1 MRLGTIESQCQKTFL
16 VEVPVVTE
24 HTVDDSCHGSTY
36 LSVRQFLGQPST
48 PCQQSQWLEGTGAVG
63 NGTPEYGEGP
73 LGRDETFQN
82 HAETLHA
89 LLGTLEIAIR
99 RIPYLIFS
107 TVRKDFQTLHIHGM
121 EYEAVVIVKG
131 KSRSVAIEAV
141 TYIPLFHLAQS
152 GDNTV
157 SITLGT
163 SLAQETFYRRREQQP
178 VGIRRVHTAQLGE
191 LFNVTPFSQ
200 TIQRHPQSIV
210 SSQEAFSNISGI
222 DQRLSLFPPK

>member
-1 MRLGTIESQCQKTFL
+1 MVFGEFFTTPRLFRGPCLRSICPERMVGGQTQGQECQGSHVKAAVVSIPVGDMRLGTIESQCQKTFL

-99 RIPYLIFS
+99 RIPYLIF
-107 TVRKDFQTLHIHGM
+107 
-121 EYEAVVIVKG
+121 
-131 KSRSVAIEAV
+131 
-141 TYIPLFHLAQS
+141 PLF
-152 GDNTV
+152 V
-157 SITLGT
+157 KT
-163 SLAQETFYRRREQQP
+163 S
-178 VGIRRVHTAQLGE
+178 
-191 LFNVTPFSQ
+191 
-200 TIQRHPQSIV
+200 RHSTYMGW
-210 SSQEAFSNISGI
+210 STK
-222 DQRLSLFPPK
+222 LL

>member
-1 MRLGTIESQCQKTFL
+1 MVG
-16 VEVPVVTE
+16 
-24 HTVDDSCHGSTY
+24 
-36 LSVRQFLGQPST
+36 GQA
-48 PCQQSQWLEGTGAVG
+48 QGQG
-63 NGTPEYGEGP
+63 
-73 LGRDETFQN
+73 
-82 HAETLHA
+82 
-89 LLGTLEIAIR
+89 
-99 RIPYLIFS
+99 
-107 TVRKDFQTLHIHGM
+107 
-121 EYEAVVIVKG
+121 
-131 KSRSVAIEAV
+131 

-222 DQRLSLFPPK
+222 DQRLSINPTKQVILA